1 MTHGTLSSD
10 PTAVA
15 RAYQGPGTAVPPLPP
30 DVGFASALEL
40 AGDAAEVAGFDWSFI
55 DQAYCLSL
63 RSRLDRRGEVLDAL
77 ASVGLLSRTTFVLSD
92 PSPPPRPPAIFHSH
106 RGAAIHA
113 YGAGYRR
120 VLILEDDV
128 AFHRLTPA
136 RLARIVAQVD
146 GLPPGW
152 FGFFLGH
159 FPLRAYFIGAGV
171 LRSSSGCSHAYV
183 ASDHLIDWL
192 RHCDPK
198 DPAIPRDHLVG
209 QGIDAAL
216 ACVPRMYATFPMVA
230 VQSRSPS
237 SNINARITNA
247 GQPRSIFN
255 RYWWTPVLLRGMRVA
270 EMMVVVLSPLH
281 RLRRGLWAAEYRP
294 EH

>member
-1 MTHGTLSSD
+1 MIHDTPSPD
-10 PTAVA
+10 PTLAA
-15 RAYQGPGTAVPPLPP
+15 SMYHRPGTVVPPLPP
-30 DVGFASALEL
+30 DVGFASALKL
-40 AGDAAEVAGFDWSFI
+40 AGDAKEVSGFDWSFI

-63 RSRLDRRGEVLDAL
+63 RNRLDRRGDVLNTL

-106 RGAAIHA
+106 RGAAVHA
-113 YGAGYRR
+113 RGAGYRR

-136 RLARIVAQVD
+136 RLARIAAQVVR
-146 GLPPGW
+146 LPPGW
-152 FGFFLGH
+152 IGFFLGH
-159 FPLRAYFIGAGV
+159 FPLRAYFIGWGI

-183 ASDHLIDWL
+183 ASDHLINWL

-198 DPAIPRDHLVG
+198 DPAIPRDRLVG

-216 ACVPRMYATFPMVA
+216 ACLPHMYATFPMVA

-237 SNINARITNA
+237 SNINARITNS
-247 GQPRSIFN
+247 GQPRSVFN
-255 RYWWTPVLLRGMRVA
+255 RYWWTPVLLRGMRVS
-270 EMMVVVLSPLH
+270 EIVVAVLSPLH
-281 RLRRGLWAAEYRP
+281 RFRRGLWAAEHSP
-294 EH
+294 DH